1 MHILICN
8 DDGLDA
14 PGLEALYRAC
24 RPLGRVSVV
33 APAAEQSTTSHTVSL
48 RRPITVRRVRHDV
61 FGRCFAIDGSPADC
75 VRLAVVE
82 LLDEAVGF
90 VASGIN
96 RGANLG
102 VDTYYSGTVAGA
114 REAAILGL
122 PAVAV
127 SQYVHRG
134 IPVDWERAIA
144 LAAPLLKQL
153 ADGGKA
159 PDRAAAPRWWN
170 VNLPAPVPGR
180 SAVTVQTV
188 PHSTDPMPMEFARKG
203 EQDDSSLQYE
213 YTGPYAKRVAREN
226 TDVSV
231 VFGGDVAITPIT
243 VAATEVAYLDVSFR
257 LPLPD

>member
-33 APAAEQSTTSHTVSL
+33 APAAEQSTMSHTVSL
-48 RRPITVRRVRHDV
+48 RRPITVHRVRHDV
-61 FGRCFAIDGSPADC
+61 FGPCFAVDGSPADC
-75 VRLAVVE
+75 VRLGVVE
-82 LLDEAVGF
+82 LLDEAVSF

-144 LAAPLLKQL
+144 LATPLLQQLVEDREAPGGAAPL
-153 ADGGKA
+153 
-159 PDRAAAPRWWN
+159 RWWN

-180 SAVTVQTV
+180 SAVAVRTV
-188 PHSTDPMPMEFARKG
+188 PHSTDPMVMEYARKG
-203 EQDDSSLQYE
+203 GQDDSSLQYE
-213 YTGPYAKRVAREN
+213 YTGPYAKRTAREN

-231 VFGGDVAITPIT
+231 VFGGDVAITPIAL
-243 VAATEVAYLDVSFR
+243 AATEVAHLGVSFR
-257 LPLPD
+257 LPLTD